1 MPQLAGAFFTLMDTR
16 RPARRLDGRSA
27 SRMAADERR
36 AILLGGLLA
45 ATQQRSSM
53 VSLNVPLLALS
64 FDWAA
69 RTQDRLLAL
78 SGRQGP
84 AQPVRA
90 ACLWP
95 QERAE
100 RRQPRVGVGGGREQ
114 RM

>member
-1 MPQLAGAFFTLMDTR
+1 MSGARSSWVDCWP
-16 RPARRLDGRSA
+16 RP
-27 SRMAADERR
+27 E
-36 AILLGGLLA
+36 
-45 ATQQRSSM
+45 QRSSV

-69 RTQDRLLAL
+69 CN
-78 SGRQGP
+78 SRQAANRRGP
-84 AQPVRA
+84 AQPVRT